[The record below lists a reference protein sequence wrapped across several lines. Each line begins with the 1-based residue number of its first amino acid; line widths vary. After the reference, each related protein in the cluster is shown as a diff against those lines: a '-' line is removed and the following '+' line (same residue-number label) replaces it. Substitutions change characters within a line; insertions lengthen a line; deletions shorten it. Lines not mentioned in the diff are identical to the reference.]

1 MKGRRILVVDDE
13 RIVAEDISEC
23 LQSMDCQVIATAI
36 SGLQAIE
43 MAHTHRPDL
52 IMMDITLQG
61 EMDGI
66 EAAARIRH
74 ELGISCV
81 FLTAYSDPAFLN
93 RAKQVQPAGYVVK
106 PFDESG
112 IRAAVEIG
120 LYKVATERAL
130 SESQGWFQTTLMS
143 IGDGVIATDER
154 GCIKFI
160 NAAAE
165 EILGLTNEQV
175 VSHPLQAVFPI
186 YDEHTNA
193 AVENPVCEALR
204 TGSDIKQASSI
215 VLQRHDGRLVPIEE
229 SATLIR
235 DCSGSPAGGRT
246 RRERCGCPSQGRA
259 RIAPV
264 PVAPGRAGQSA
275 H

>member
-23 LQSMDCQVIATAI
+23 LQSMGCEVVAMAI
-36 SGLQAIE
+36 SGLQAVE
-43 MAHTHRPDL
+43 MARTHRPDL

-66 EAAARIRH
+66 EAATRIRA

-143 IGDGVIATDER
+143 IGDGVIATDDR
-154 GCIKFI
+154 GCVKFI

-165 EILGLTNEQV
+165 EILGLTNQQV
-175 VSHPLQAVFPI
+175 VSHPLQTIFPV
-186 YDEHTNA
+186 YDEQTNA
-193 AVENPVCEALR
+193 TV
-204 TGSDIKQASSI
+204 
-215 VLQRHDGRLVPIEE
+215 
-229 SATLIR
+229 
-235 DCSGSPAGGRT
+235 
-246 RRERCGCPSQGRA
+246 
-259 RIAPV
+259 
-264 PVAPGRAGQSA
+264 
-275 H
+275 